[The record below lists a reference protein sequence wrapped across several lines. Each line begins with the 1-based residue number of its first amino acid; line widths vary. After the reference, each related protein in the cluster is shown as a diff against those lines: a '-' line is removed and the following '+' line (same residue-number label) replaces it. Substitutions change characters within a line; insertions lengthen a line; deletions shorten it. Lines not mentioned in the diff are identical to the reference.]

1 MIAAVFTFRTPPD
14 GMLDVPPNVAFVN
27 VGFNIG
33 ANKANVVFNEVPFN
47 LISGATTVL
56 LTVRLFVVIPV
67 VAAIDEAPTIPVNV
81 GPARFAFRSNAVCV
95 AVDIGL
101 LTSEVLSTFPRPTIA
116 LVIPATVPVNVGLAN
131 GAYVAKFAKVA
142 KVAKIV
148 ANDVPFNVI
157 VGVAIPPLAVNN
169 PDMVA
174 VPVFVKPA
182 VIRPP
187 RGELERLIVP
197 LKIFESEK

>member
-27 VGFNIG
+27 VGFSIG
-33 ANKANVVFNEVPFN
+33 AYVANEVDNKVPFN
-47 LISGATTVL
+47 LISGVTNVV

-67 VAAIDEAPTIPVNV
+67 VTAIDEAPTIPVNV

-116 LVIPATVPVNVGLAN
+116 LVIPATVPVNVGPAN
-131 GAYVAKFAKVA
+131 GAYVVKFAKVA
-142 KVAKIV
+142 KVAKVV
-148 ANDVPFNVI
+148 ANDVPFKLI
-157 VGVAIPPLAVNN
+157 VGVFIPPSATNSPLICAIPSLINE
-169 PDMVA
+169 
-174 VPVFVKPA
+174 PV
-182 VIRPP
+182 
-187 RGELERLIVP
+187 
-197 LKIFESEK
+197 